1 MKKLMFVCAAA
12 LGMLAACQS
21 DDGINNKVPK
31 EYQPIELT
39 EVQTRMASES
49 TDFAFRFF
57 RVANEVLG
65 KEPQNRDKLILSPL
79 SASYALSMLANGT
92 GGTTLTEL
100 TDALGFSGFTLDE
113 INTYNRKLVKE
124 LGQQDNTT
132 ILSTANSLW
141 MLDDFQVLDS
151 YRATLTQAY
160 DAEVR
165 REERD
170 KAKDAIN
177 AWCSD
182 KTNGCIPEFLK
193 DDPSGEVML
202 LNALYFKGIW
212 TDPFR
217 EESTRTEQFTNED
230 GSHSKVDMMNRE
242 DSYRFAQNDLCA
254 IVRLPYGNGAFAL
267 QVVLPQEGVELAQC
281 IEALDGASWKALQES
296 MTWED
301 VNLKLPKFAIEDY
314 RNSLMDVLKAMGVHE
329 AFSNLADF
337 SKLAERALAVS
348 AVDQSIYFKLDEEG
362 TEAAAVTGVVI
373 DSADV
378 GPNPHGVYEFHVDRP
393 FLFLLTEKST
403 GSILFMGKVTRL

>member
-1 MKKLMFVCAAA
+1 MKKIMFVCAAA

-21 DDGINNKVPK
+21 DDGTNNKVPK

-362 TEAAAVTGVVI
+362 TEAAAVTGVI
-373 DSADV
+373 ASTDI
-378 GPNPHGVYEFHVDRP
+378 GPNPNGVYEFHVDRP

>member
-1 MKKLMFVCAAA
+1 MKKLMFACAAV

-21 DDGINNKVPK
+21 DDGTNNKVPK

-39 EVQTRMASES
+39 EVQTRLASES

-57 RVANEVLG
+57 QVANEVLG

-79 SASYALSMLANGT
+79 SASYALSMAANGAN
-92 GGTTLTEL
+92 GTTLTEL
-100 TDALGFSGFTLDE
+100 TDALGFSGFTMNE
-113 INTYNRKLVKE
+113 INAYNQKLVKE

-141 MLDDFQVLDS
+141 VLDDFQVLDS

-165 REERD
+165 REERA

-177 AWCSD
+177 AWCAD

-193 DDPSGEVML
+193 NDPRGEVML

-217 EESTRTEQFTNED
+217 EEDTQTEQFTNED
-230 GSHSKVDMMNRE
+230 GSHSEVDMMNQESRHL
-242 DSYRFAQNDLCA
+242 FAQNDLYA
-254 IVRLPYGNGAFAL
+254 MVRLPYGNGAFAL

-281 IEALDGASWKALQES
+281 IEALDGAGWNALQES
-296 MTWED
+296 MTSEE
-301 VNLKLPKFAIEDY
+301 VNLKLPKFGIEDY

-329 AFSNLADF
+329 AFSNAADF
-337 SKLAERALAVS
+337 SKMMESAMAIS

-362 TEAAAVTGVVI
+362 TEAAAVTGVI
-373 DSADV
+373 ASSSDAS
-378 GPNPHGVYEFHVDRP
+378 NPHGVYEFHVDRP
-393 FLFLLTEKST
+393 FLFLLTENST
-403 GSILFMGKVTRL
+403 GGILFMGKVTRL